1 MRMRLWFNWFW
12 LASSHF
18 TCYSLFVAVVVVI
31 AAFDYWQLVS
41 VLLLPLTAYHYHA
54 WLHAANKF
62 VLTAKRCRRSKVWKR
77 QCTGARSRSI
87 YINLCMLVAIVEY
100 ISASGIRSARKPN
113 SFIEIKVARL
123 HMRAIAERRFEIALV
138 LFYYILFYFLHIF
151 ICFLTYSHR
160 APSCA

>member
-1 MRMRLWFNWFW
+1 
-12 LASSHF
+12 
-18 TCYSLFVAVVVVI
+18 
-31 AAFDYWQLVS
+31 
-41 VLLLPLTAYHYHA
+41 
-54 WLHAANKF
+54 
-62 VLTAKRCRRSKVWKR
+62 
-77 QCTGARSRSI
+77 
-87 YINLCMLVAIVEY
+87 MLVAIVEY